1 MAGFEMGV
9 NEQHIAALNNMAT
22 QLQELADKI
31 NQETALLK
39 AAYEENQGGLGSHSA
54 DIRNLI
60 DDVET
65 TEEDASKPVL
75 KLVLKLQ
82 RSALIRQKHID
93 TNNYTYSKGRS
104 R

>member
-1 MAGFEMGV
+1 MAGFDMGV
-9 NEQHIAALNNMAT
+9 NEQSIAALNNMAA

-31 NQETALLK
+31 NKETALLK
-39 AAYEENQGGLGSHSA
+39 GAYEENQGGLGNHSA
-54 DIRNLI
+54 DIKNLI
-60 DDVET
+60 DEVET

-82 RSALIRQKHID
+82 RSALIRQKHIEE
-93 TNNYTYSKGRS
+93 NNYTNTKGRS